1 MAKSNTGIRGVA
13 HLALY
18 DENGDLKLEVVKNN
32 LITTHGDEYYAK
44 QAIAGVDG
52 NTAPTL
58 VAGMQLG
65 TGTTPAAKSGA
76 ASTIETFIANS
87 GVAFDPGSVDPS
99 AVGSDVGW
107 KVRYTCTWGAGVAT
121 NSAITEAVITEQT
134 DGNTPA
140 VASDTISRVVFTA
153 INKGASDTLVLN
165 WDHIFYDAV

>member
-18 DENGDLKLEVVKNN
+18 DENGNLKLEVVKHN

-44 QAIAGVDG
+44 MGAAGVSG

-58 VAGMQLG
+58 VARMQLG
-65 TGTTPAAKSGA
+65 SGTTAASKSGA
-76 ASTIETFIANS
+76 TSTVETFIASS
-87 GVAFDPGSVDPS
+87 GVAFDSLTPS
-99 AVGSDVGW
+99 AVGTNVGW
-107 KVRYTCTWGAGVAT
+107 KLRYTATWAPGTAT

-134 DGNTPA
+134 AANTAA
-140 VASDTISRVVFTA
+140 VEANTISRVVFTA

-165 WDHIFYDAV
+165 WDHIFYDAA